1 MRLVRYVV
9 PALVAGLLYPL
20 PVHGQQT
27 LGTVTGK
34 VVDGVTQQALVGVRV
49 RLEGI
54 RRETNSASDGTFI
67 LGDVPAGSYKV
78 AATRIGFSPVVQDVT
93 VAAGATAN
101 VQFTLQPSAAVLD
114 PVVVTGYGTQRR
126 EAVTASVATI
136 DPGTANVGVVPNVN
150 QMLQG
155 RAAGVNVVT
164 NNGEPGAGA
173 QIRIRGGTSIGA
185 SNEPLYVVDGV
196 PITNTDVEP
205 GGLTLGS
212 SPSLPRSPLNLLN
225 PNDVASITILKDASA
240 TAIYGSRGANG
251 VVLIETKKGAA
262 GPAGGTTIEYESYV
276 ASASPARRLHPLTGA
291 EYRAFVRSEISR
303 HYSADSVRHPLD
315 SSFLSV
321 LDTVYNANTDWERQI
336 TRTGTINN
344 HNLAF
349 AGGSDVTRY
358 RASLNYMDQ
367 QGVALAS
374 GFQRIQGR
382 LNGTHQALNSR
393 LRLGVNVSTSRIND
407 DYLSFENT
415 GGFEGGVFVNMV
427 SFNPT
432 LPVIDSTGT
441 NYYELGT
448 GAQSIRNPVALAN
461 QIQDFGNAT
470 RTLGNASAELDL
482 VAGLTASVN
491 VGVDQSEGIR
501 RTYFPNASP
510 AGAQWSGRARQ
521 TNRENSSVTFQGQL
535 SYRRQLADVHTFDVV
550 GVYEFTESHFHEFF
564 AESQGF
570 VTDKFSFNSLNSGNT
585 LVRPGSSA
593 NDGRWIS
600 FLSRANY
607 GYKEK
612 YYLTGVV
619 RYDGRSAFAEG
630 HQWAAF
636 PGLSASWH
644 LSEEDFMRSSPFS
657 DLRLRLGW
665 GTVGNPGVPPY
676 ASLLTLEATGSAR
689 YVFGSTPVVGFAP
702 TRNPNPDLKFERT
715 TAVNAALDI
724 GLMQNRLSGTA
735 EYYVK
740 NTSDL
745 LLEVDVPQPAPVTR
759 RLQNIGKVRI
769 RGFELTM
776 DALPIARP
784 GMTWRAGIVLSAERN
799 KVITIGDTASL
810 INSGFASG
818 EGQSGQVS
826 QVVKAG
832 LPLGTFWGPTY
843 AGVDTLGVQQF
854 RCTVV
859 NPACVSGITTN
870 KSLADLGP
878 IGNAYPDFTIGLHSE
893 LTWGKFDASILVRAS
908 LGAEVFNNTGLVYG
922 TKTKVRQ
929 GRNFLATALDDPI
942 AIGQPAIFSSHWI
955 QDASYIRVQNLTAGY
970 TFDLPRF
977 SGVGR
982 TARVYMS
989 ADNLLLLTQYSGLDP
1004 EVHAE
1009 SGLASRG
1016 IDYLSYPRPRTFTA
1030 GVRVAF

>member
-9 PALVAGLLYPL
+9 PALVAGLLCAL
-20 PVHGQQT
+20 PVQGQQT
-27 LGTVTGK
+27 LGTVAGK
-34 VVDGVTQQALVGVRV
+34 VVDGVTQQPLVGVKV

-54 RRETNSASDGTFI
+54 RRETNSASDGTFL
-67 LGDVPAGSYKV
+67 LGDVPAGGYKV

-126 EAVTASVATI
+126 EAVTASIATV
-136 DPGTANVGVVPNVN
+136 DPGTANVGVISNVN
-150 QMLQG
+150 QLISG
-155 RAAGVNVVT
+155 RAAGVNVLQ
-164 NNGEPGAGA
+164 NSGEPGAGA

-185 SNEPLYVVDGV
+185 SNDPLYVIDGV
-196 PITNTDVEP
+196 PVTNTNIEP
-205 GGLTLGS
+205 SGLTLGS

-251 VVLIETKKGAA
+251 VVLIETKKGTA
-262 GPAGGTTIEYESYV
+262 GAVGGTTIEYESYF
-276 ASASPARRLHPLTGA
+276 ASASPARRLHPLTGE
-291 EYRAFVRSEISR
+291 EYRAFVQSQVAL
-303 HYSADSVRHPLD
+303 HNTDPTKGLD
-315 SSFLSV
+315 STFLSV
-321 LDTVYNANTDWERQI
+321 LDTVYNVNTDWERAV
-336 TRTGTINN
+336 TRSPFTSN
-344 HNLAF
+344 HNLSF

-367 QGVALAS
+367 QGVGLGS
-374 GFQRIQGR
+374 GFTRIQGR
-382 LNGTHQALNSR
+382 LSGTHQALNSR
-393 LRLGVNVSTSRIND
+393 LRLGLNVSTSQTSD
-407 DYLSFENT
+407 DYLSAENG
-415 GGFEGGVFVNMV
+415 GGFEGGVFVNVV

-432 LPVIDSTGT
+432 LPVRDSTGK
-441 NYYELGT
+441 YYELGT

-461 QIQDFGNAT
+461 QIDDFGTAT
-470 RTLGNASAELDL
+470 RTLGNATAELDL
-482 VAGLTASVN
+482 LPGLTGSVN

-501 RTYFPNASP
+501 QSYIPSASP
-510 AGAQWSGRARQ
+510 AGAGTQGRARQ
-521 TNRENSSVTFQGQL
+521 ANRNLASVTFQGQL
-535 SYRRQLADVHTFDVV
+535 SYRRVLADVHNLDVT
-550 GVYEFTESHFHEFF
+550 GVYEFTENHFKEFS

-570 VTDKFSFNSLNSGNT
+570 VTDNLSFNALNSGDKPQP
-585 LVRPGSSA
+585 PGSSA
-593 NDGRWIS
+593 SDERWIS
-600 FLSRANY
+600 FLSRVNY

-630 HQWAAF
+630 HKWSLF
-636 PGLSASWH
+636 PGLSGSWH
-644 LSEEDFMRSSPFS
+644 LSQEDFMRNSPFS

-665 GTVGNPGVPPY
+665 GTVGNPGVSAY
-676 ASLLTLEATGSAR
+676 SSLLKIEATSGAR
-689 YVFGSTPVVGFAP
+689 YVFGTNTIVGFAP
-702 TRNPNPDLKFERT
+702 VSNPNPDLKFERT
-715 TAVNAALDI
+715 SQVNAALDV
-724 GLMQNRLSGTA
+724 GLLQNRLSGTV

-745 LLEVDVPQPAPVTR
+745 LLEIDVPQPAAAKTR
-759 RLQNIGKVRI
+759 IQNVGKVRI
-769 RGFELTM
+769 RGFELSL
-776 DALPIARP
+776 DALAIAHP
-784 GMTWRAGIVLSAERN
+784 GMTLRAGIVLSAERN

-843 AGVDTLGVQQF
+843 AGVDTLGVQRF

-859 NPACVSGITTN
+859 DPGCVSGLTTN
-870 KSLADLGP
+870 KSLAVIGP
-878 IGNAYPDFTIGLHSE
+878 IGNAYPDFTLGVHSE
-893 LTWGKFDASILVRAS
+893 LSWGKLDASVLVRAAF
-908 LGAEVFNNTGLVYG
+908 GQDVFNNTGLVYG
-922 TKTKVRQ
+922 TKSKVRQ

-942 AIGQPAIFSSHWI
+942 AIGQPAIFSSHWV
-955 QDASYIRVQNLTAGY
+955 QDASYIRVQNITVGY

-977 SGVGR
+977 AGLAR
-982 TARVYMS
+982 TARVYAS
-989 ADNLLLLTQYSGLDP
+989 GDNLILLTGYDGLDP

-1009 SGLASRG
+1009 SGVASRG

-1030 GVRVAF
+1030 GVRLAF